1 MLINDYDFVS
11 GDNNHNNHSDNVL
24 VKTPRKL
31 TDGNGI
37 EPLENGL
44 SSASESEIII
54 VNRYEWV
61 WTGVMCIMIQS
72 IDYVN
77 SYSFDKY
84 YVWNIMVE

>member
-11 GDNNHNNHSDNVL
+11 GDNNRDNHNDNVNVN

-61 WTGVMCIMIQS
+61 
-72 IDYVN
+72 
-77 SYSFDKY
+77 
-84 YVWNIMVE
+84 